1 MMIDIDFRPVSMSF
15 IISTVAG
22 FQPVMVNH
30 LPVPVLVYML
40 DSGLMNSRD
49 TFDVPQR
56 GPLVQLDR
64 SFSRIHEPN
73 SDLLPFSHHVQ
84 YPGSHYIVGFFKRR
98 VWAIHDLF
106 LDGNSSFYDSPYN
119 NLMPPRQNDLASLG
133 KPGDTVSVKVT
144 KAQNEL
150 LAFGRAV
157 YASPEN
163 QEKYRNVAEHSSADE
178 VRHSSIYSAQ
188 TAKVLSRQVLAVSMN
203 LDQPWVL
210 QPWHLS
216 VAFRKAGFV
225 VPEHCLQ
232 MPSGTIEGP
241 DVEGLEGKEFIVT
254 VTINNCEQVPVR
266 CRLHHYATEPRDRL
280 PYRRQP
286 WLQPAEPVFPEEAE
300 RLAALPRPI
309 SKPLDGDDH

>member
-1 MMIDIDFRPVSMSF
+1 MH
-15 IISTVAG
+15 IIMPMQMRLIIYTWSLVIATVNKMFLARSTKQVLSAIRTLATPQELRHTSQYAG
-22 FQPVMVNH
+22 TF
-30 LPVPVLVYML
+30 VLKRR
-40 DSGLMNSRD
+40 NE
-49 TFDVPQR
+49 PQ
-56 GPLVQLDR
+56 LSKR
-64 SFSRIHEPN
+64 SFPEGSYRKLRRKHKIYETLERPGTQPLPN
-73 SDLLPFSHHVQ
+73 IDVILTQ
-84 YPGSHYIVGFFKRR
+84 YVEG
-98 VWAIHDLF
+98 
-106 LDGNSSFYDSPYN
+106 
-119 NLMPPRQNDLASLG
+119 LG

-225 VPEHCLQ
+225 VPEHCLE
-232 MPSGTIEGP
+232 MPSGAIEGP